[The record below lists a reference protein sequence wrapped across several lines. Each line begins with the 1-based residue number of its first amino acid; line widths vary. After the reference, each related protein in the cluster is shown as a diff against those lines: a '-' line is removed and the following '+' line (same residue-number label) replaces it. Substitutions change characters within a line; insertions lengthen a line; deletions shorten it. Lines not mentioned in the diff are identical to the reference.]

1 MNPAEWLQRTAHRVP
16 DAPALLRG
24 ETVVADYAE
33 FARRAAAIAGALRAS
48 HGIAPGD
55 RILVK
60 GSRSAAME
68 RILPLLAAAEPGDP
82 SNGN

>member
-1 MNPAEWLQRTAHRVP
+1 MGLFQPHEGGP
-16 DAPALLRG
+16 SDAPIG
-24 ETVVADYAE
+24 HT
-33 FARRAAAIAGALRAS
+33 
-48 HGIAPGD
+48 APGD